1 MNRIPRRRYM
11 SPGEGDG
18 LSTTRTDRGSMDF
31 LPPDPIKKMEAVDAA
46 TPLRAKIRWFALGI
60 LFFAYVAIAIVFC
73 VLMVRD
79 YRRQNNL
86 DAELADTDVTFR
98 FLEGLV
104 ANISAVPNCTLAP
117 NITFSSNFSDAL
129 FAIFPAADPTAEIQ
143 FNLSGLDPGSLVTW
157 TIQNASGVVAYLD
170 DIPPISSVFQDD
182 EFVVQNAAVT
192 TKQVMLSVAAVG
204 SGVTVLMTVQDASG
218 TIAYLS
224 DITAQPTVFFDD
236 VFAVQNDPDTTK
248 EVMLDISQV
257 GAGQTTVMT
266 VQNASGTILYLE
278 NITGPSLPFTDTE
291 FIVFQDGDPT
301 AQVRLDLSIVSTAT
315 NITMAV
321 QDADG
326 TIAYLSDIPQI
337 VEVLVNVTRLFP
349 DPGFEGVSNISQLGN
364 LGYIEISVC
373 GGGGGGGA
381 GSGGGG
387 GGSGSGH
394 ENFRIYDPT
403 TKFFRFNCEIGSGGA
418 AGSGGMSGGNGN
430 TTVLRGQSDTDFYL
444 NLIGYGGGGGE
455 PTTAGGAAGGA
466 GGGGGG
472 NANGV
477 TPGDMGNEGGL
488 TGGLG
493 GLVTGSETF
502 TDGQRGEINLTWRA
516 GGGGS
521 AATNGTP
528 TTTSR
533 AAAWNGGFATNSSV
547 CDGSTGCGAASMFG
561 PGGIGSFDP
570 DGSLCA
576 GGGSAGNGGSGA
588 CLFRY
593 YLIP

>member
-11 SPGEGDG
+11 SPGEDDG
-18 LSTTRTDRGSMDF
+18 TSTTRIDRGSMDF

-46 TPLRAKIRWFALGI
+46 TPLRAKIRWFALAI

-86 DAELADTDVTFR
+86 DAELADTDATFR

-129 FAIFPAADPTAEIQ
+129 FTIFPAADPSAGIQ
-143 FNLSGLDPGSLVTW
+143 FNLSALDPGSLVTW
-157 TIQNASGVVAYLD
+157 TIQNASGIVAYLD

-192 TKQVMLSVAAVG
+192 TKQVMLSVAAVSAG
-204 SGVTVLMTVQDASG
+204 TTRLMTVQDASG

-236 VFAVQNDPDTTK
+236 VFAVQNDPDNTK

-257 GAGQTTVMT
+257 GTGQTTVMT

-326 TIAYLSDIPQI
+326 TIAYLADIPQI

-349 DPGFEGVSNISQLGN
+349 DPAFEGVSNISQLGDV
-364 LGYIEISVC
+364 GYIEISVC

-394 ENFRIYDPT
+394 ENFRIYDPSI
-403 TKFFRFNCEIGSGGA
+403 KFFRFNCEIGSGGA
-418 AGSGGMSGGNGN
+418 AGSGGMSGGDGN
-430 TTVLRGQSDTDFYL
+430 TTVLRGQSDTDYFL
-444 NLIGYGGGGGE
+444 NLVGYGGGGGE

-466 GGGGGG
+466 GGGGGS
-472 NANGV
+472 NANGT
-477 TPGDMGNEGGL
+477 TPGDMGDDGGL
-488 TGGLG
+488 TGGIG
-493 GLVTGSETF
+493 GLVTGSEMF
-502 TDGQRGEINLTWRA
+502 TDGQRGEINLSWRA

-528 TTTSR
+528 ATTSR
-533 AAAWNGGFATNSSV
+533 AAAWNGGYATNSSV

-561 PGGIGSFDP
+561 PGGIGSADP

-576 GGGSAGNGGSGA
+576 GGGSGGAGGSGA